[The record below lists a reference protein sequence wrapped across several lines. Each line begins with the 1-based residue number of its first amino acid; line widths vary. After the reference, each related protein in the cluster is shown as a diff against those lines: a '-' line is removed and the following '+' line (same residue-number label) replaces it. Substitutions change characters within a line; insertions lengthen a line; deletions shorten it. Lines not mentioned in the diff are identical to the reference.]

1 MRAPLQNS
9 LIGISLSAGV
19 DKVTP
24 PSQKRQAVSFV
35 DRMGSDEQ
43 ATLEKAFALMLV
55 ATNVL
60 FHWAEQPIVKWF
72 FGLLRPSFVVPSRF
86 KLSQPLLFSIYS
98 SVHEE
103 MTARLKETKYLTIT
117 LDGWARTQGA
127 THILN
132 FMACFFAAAFFV
144 DMKARHTGN
153 AFAARA
159 AKEAKMTTTRV
170 AKEAK
175 AAANDKAG
183 EKTAA
188 EASAAVGAPA
198 VAPQPALNGTSMLAE
213 ARSAPLAPGLSDRF
227 GGGLSQMGLAACQ
240 SPWFS
245 SQQLFAQLTQLIAQH
260 QAYWAQQQAEPWPA
274 TDRTPSFLL
283 VEKLSSADSVDEV
296 LQLAERLRQGP
307 AASSF
312 HQVELLAAL
321 ARCLAGGGSGGGGSG
336 PKAGS
341 QADAAARVK
350 ALLPVLLKDLA
361 AREQLLSFKQ
371 LVSVLCS
378 IRALLRMLRL
388 APPHEAVRLAAA
400 LPGAAARSAAPPLPS
415 PSLVELESAFTA
427 ARQICVWAEAG
438 GGGGAEMAAVASQR
452 LRAYVSRVLVED
464 AARVEGLRATSSMGE
479 LTAAVK
485 LAAAFALPQP
495 RAWVEAVAARVDEFV
510 AAALPP
516 ETRRVEVEVPEAE
529 QGGAETTAAQERQR
543 PGPAQVPGSQSAADK
558 SSAGGAPGAV
568 SAASSNGGSAKGEST
583 SPASDSSNSSGS
595 PGVRKSRQPRGK
607 SRGSDS
613 RPEASLPAHLDVGSL
628 AALLTAWGVQ
638 PPQPHLELDFDFD
651 WPAWMFATAES
662 VWLSQDIATQQR
674 RQELLNRIAALEA
687 QRAQKQQQLDKAVS
701 TARRQGTNDSGGGG
715 GGDGDGAGTAGGQPR
730 KGPARG
736 EPRGGRGP
744 AGGRRGKQQHLTSGR
759 GPRGGAPD
767 AGGGG
772 PAAAVVDTA
781 ALAAA
786 IAGDEASLDL
796 AAQELS
802 TLGPV
807 VARESGSGGGSARG
821 AVPQPLGV
829 VQLVELAWTVGR
841 VAGPRCGARG
851 SQLAEQVLRQRLGEM
866 AGQPALV
873 VQSLVAV
880 GLMRPQLDDVTVS
893 LALGQLGPKLSELPP
908 RESLELITLL
918 STRVAAP
925 PRTPAPREVLEPL
938 AAGVAAAAARDAA
951 PTELVPSLLR
961 LCAGWGVP
969 LPADSLGAVA
979 RAVERRVRREM
990 MEGGSTDLALWQ
1002 SLKESKRY
1010 MVESLSGGVVS
1021 GDPSSGGGSSA
1032 GGGGSFLGGLMEG
1045 VVLPL
1050 AALGQHFEGYETTMA
1065 ALHRWLEA
1073 GLPGLTAAKASALL
1087 GQVAAASG
1095 WPHVPLFRKDL
1106 ELLMVA
1112 VLREEWL
1119 LGQEVGA
1126 AELSQLLLAACRA
1139 LRVMA
1144 AKVVRSGSVPEDAA
1158 PRVAPLLLPAVE
1170 WLLALQP
1177 GADAV
1182 AAAMQGLFV
1191 ELQLP
1196 ADGGAL
1202 AGMTAAASGGGGGGA
1217 SPSPPLPPLAARL
1230 LSQAE
1235 PSLDSDGFS
1244 SARSGAFILAAC
1256 ARCGYVPP
1264 LHLLTKVYDAT
1275 RRALRRPTGAS
1286 PGAVPAA
1293 SAEVLVS
1300 LVESV
1305 SRLDA
1310 VQAATAGNDAAAEA
1324 DGGAASAAATAAAA
1338 ARDAL
1343 LQEVVLGLTT
1353 EEALRVLR
1361 SQPDRLA
1368 TALRLVALAGVKNLP
1383 DSWIASCAAA
1393 VQDLLPAL
1401 SHRGLAHAASGL
1413 ALLGARPPAAF
1424 VESMLLRAEK
1434 AVGGASNWKRYDVDE
1449 LGLLLGA
1456 AHVLWGGSGR
1466 EASGGG
1472 QQLSRAA
1479 QDAWDRAHI
1488 NFVSAQADALPRYRP
1503 NELQMTVAAVAA
1515 YELSRPWAGGGGGGG
1530 GSGGKGPAGRS
1541 GPGKAASLR
1550 PTDYMGGVEAKW
1562 VESCGAALLEARR
1575 RRKLA
1580 VSSGGRL
1587 AVSELPPAGLLV
1599 DVLRLASRVVAD
1611 SADGSIRQLAAAAG
1625 TVEDLAEY
1633 VRLSLADWAAA
1644 ASDDDNAGGR
1654 GGPGKPGSAFSLS
1667 LSVADWG
1674 LLLAAALDAGIQPPA
1689 PTLAAYCSHLFPLL
1703 AEEAGRQQQEEQ
1715 QEQQQRQSRT
1725 DVGERQRALWA
1736 AAESALRR
1744 VLLRVLPWVPP
1755 TPLASLF
1762 AGEGFLARAPLQA
1775 ASMGQLGL
1783 VCTYCTQAG
1792 MVVGKEA
1799 VWERLRLELRRRA
1812 NAAMTREGAAAAQVN
1827 AGAVRRQAGGG
1838 PTRQEAAAAAQS
1850 DPWVAAGTGPASA
1863 ADVAAVCYAVKTS
1876 GKDPDA
1882 AVAMQWLRSLLAE
1895 EAAAAAATAGPKSTQ
1910 RTPKDARTGVSA
1922 TGGAS
1927 PGHWYPADSRP
1938 LVALAA
1944 LQRLWVLY
1952 GDRYGGSTAGTIDE
1966 MEALC
1971 QGLKTA
1977 FQSEDALDVLLP
1989 YQIAQLVE
1997 LYDTAALGAPNEL
2010 VTAAPVDAA
2019 AGLLPQGVAAAVLQ
2033 RLAAAVGSDSFAAF
2047 PASPALAATALAKL
2061 LPIATGS
2068 GSGSSL
2074 DGASGRQQL
2083 PRWAVALAA
2092 VAETALPSLPL
2103 RRAAALLMALEGRS
2117 GWRLQ
2122 MPLLQML
2129 VGRLLEQGPEADW
2142 QKGDGGDR
2150 RVREAVVARRPPP
2163 GVATVDADALSGRE
2177 LLQVVT
2183 ALIHLASQSQQSQSQ
2198 LQNQNRQHHQPQPTH
2213 HPPSPSSSEEVLAA
2227 VQPLLERLFPAAEQQ
2242 LQAAAL
2248 HEQLARRVR
2257 ASGVAAAQYV
2267 DLQRSA
2273 VRLKKSAD
2281 TWGVA
2286 IAWESA
2292 REASRVM
2299 ASAVIALLLQ
2309 HMGNPEVEQQ
2319 QRLEE
2324 GRPADQQ
2331 LQNEPAEAA
2340 GAPAQEAG
2348 ALVSGL
2354 VSARGDRALP
2364 RPVAAVVLL
2373 LLGCEGVVQAV
2384 PEAQLRRALITS
2396 LVGHE
2401 GLPMRE
2407 DTAAALA
2414 ARVRM
2419 ATGALTPLD
2428 RARQLRLCGASA
2440 VFSHRE
2446 ILHEDYS
2453 WKRLRGLE
2461 LEDREKFLREM
2472 YESGLQELTAATV
2485 MYKNDL
2491 TSLHNGMI
2499 VAMLTWSSPGG
2510 PLLSPENLP
2519 TALECFRHLRL
2530 LAGRLDRM
2538 PGLYFAAADVAR
2550 SGGNYTRALVP
2561 TRWPEAGGKSG
2572 SDPKAWPRLLWALL
2586 DELCEMGPAD
2596 LMRYHAQLST
2606 WVVLSNLGVR
2616 TPTWR
2621 PHESSK
2627 LVALEIGREIENS
2640 FFWRYVSQDGPY
2652 ILDAGEAASFARA
2665 LWPSVEAHARAVT
2678 ERSGSWTSHRAA
2690 PPPLAAPP
2698 ASAMAEAE
2706 SGALLS
2712 CRQLGLLYGLV
2723 ALRSALASAG
2733 HEEEMERYRDQ
2744 IWPLYLAALD
2754 ELVARTDLAPLDHL
2768 NAVLDAVQPLVCPDV
2783 DDMIW
2788 PPYYKHQSDGGGGVM
2803 SQLADRLA
2811 AVVEPLVSGRV
2822 PLPQLW
2828 PGEQDEPEY
2837 DALWKAFR
2845 PACLGP
2851 LEDDLYWPAGSPL
2864 RLQLPAALSPPP
2876 GRRHGFG
2883 DPVGDAAREE
2893 FVARLE
2899 PWHVAVD
2906 RLVMMTAELQ
2916 KADIV
2921 PVTVRLVARGVDE
2934 ETVAGC
2940 VLSRYLWT
2948 MLKLLEYAAAQNM
2961 S

>member
-1 MRAPLQNS
+1 MDTAMKAHK
-9 LIGISLSAGV
+9 AGFWGRV
-19 DKVTP
+19 RPPARPARPALPCRTP
-24 PSQKRQAVSFV
+24 CR
-35 DRMGSDEQ
+35 
-43 ATLEKAFALMLV
+43 
-55 ATNVL
+55 
-60 FHWAEQPIVKWF
+60 
-72 FGLLRPSFVVPSRF
+72 
-86 KLSQPLLFSIYS
+86 
-98 SVHEE
+98 
-103 MTARLKETKYLTIT
+103 
-117 LDGWARTQGA
+117 
-127 THILN
+127 ILN
-132 FMACFFAAAFFV
+132 IS
-144 DMKARHTGN
+144 
-153 AFAARA
+153 
-159 AKEAKMTTTRV
+159 RV
-170 AKEAK
+170 
-175 AAANDKAG
+175 
-183 EKTAA
+183 
-188 EASAAVGAPA
+188 
-198 VAPQPALNGTSMLAE
+198 PALPQRPAGS
-213 ARSAPLAPGLSDRF
+213 R
-227 GGGLSQMGLAACQ
+227 
-240 SPWFS
+240 
-245 SQQLFAQLTQLIAQH
+245 
-260 QAYWAQQQAEPWPA
+260 PA

-283 VEKLSSADSVDEV
+283 VEKLSSAGSVDEV

-321 ARCLAGGGSGGGGSG
+321 ARCLAGGGSG

-438 GGGGAEMAAVASQR
+438 GGGGGAEMAAVASQR

-464 AARVEGLRATSSMGE
+464 AARVEGLRATSSLGE
-479 LTAAVK
+479 LAAAIK

-495 RAWVEAVAARVDEFV
+495 RVWAKAVAARVDEFV

-516 ETRRVEVEVPEAE
+516 ETRGLEVEVPEAE

-543 PGPAQVPGSQSAADK
+543 PGPARVPGPQSAADK

-568 SAASSNGGSAKGEST
+568 SAASSNGDSAKGEST
-583 SPASDSSNSSGS
+583 SPASDSIISSSS
-595 PGVRKSRQPRGK
+595 PGVRKSRQARGK

-651 WPAWMFATAES
+651 WPAWMSATAES
-662 VWLSQDIATQQR
+662 VWLTQDIATQER
-674 RQELLNRIAALEA
+674 RQELLNRIATLEA

-701 TARRQGTNDSGGGG
+701 TARRQGTNDSGGGSG
-715 GGDGDGAGTAGGQPR
+715 GVGDGDGAAGGQPR

-744 AGGRRGKQQHLTSGR
+744 AGGRRGKQQLTSGR
-759 GPRGGAPD
+759 GPRGGAPGG
-767 AGGGG
+767 GGGG

-786 IAGDEASLDL
+786 IAGDEASLDS
-796 AAQELS
+796 AARELS

-880 GLMRPQLDDVTVS
+880 GLMRPQLDEVTVS
-893 LALGQLGPKLSELPP
+893 LALGQLRPKLSELPP

-990 MEGGSTDLALWQ
+990 MEGDSTDLALWQ

-1021 GDPSSGGGSSA
+1021 GDPSSGGGSS
-1032 GGGGSFLGGLMEG
+1032 GSGGSFLGGLMEG

-1073 GLPGLTAAKASALL
+1073 GLPGLTAAKAIALL

-1202 AGMTAAASGGGGGGA
+1202 AGMAAPASGGVGGGA
-1217 SPSPPLPPLAARL
+1217 SASPPLPPLAARL

-1264 LHLLTKVYDAT
+1264 PHLLTKVYDAT

-1338 ARDAL
+1338 AAARDAL

-1368 TALRLVALAGVKNLP
+1368 TALRLVALAGVKDLP

-1434 AVGGASNWKRYDVDE
+1434 AVGGSSNWKRYDVDE

-1466 EASGGG
+1466 EAGGGG

-1515 YELSRPWAGGGGGGG
+1515 YELSRPWAGGGGGGSG
-1530 GSGGKGPAGRS
+1530 GGGKGPTGRS

-1562 VESCGAALLEARR
+1562 VEACGAALLEARR
-1575 RRKLA
+1575 RRQKLVA
-1580 VSSGGRL
+1580 LSGGRL
-1587 AVSELPPAGLLV
+1587 SASELPPAGLLL

-1625 TVEDLAEY
+1625 TVDDLAEY

-1644 ASDDDNAGGR
+1644 ASDDDDVRGR
-1654 GGPGKPGSAFSLS
+1654 GGPGKPGSTSSLG

-1674 LLLAAALDAGIQPPA
+1674 QLLAAALDAGIQPPA
-1689 PTLAAYCSHLFPLL
+1689 PALAAYGSHLFPLL
-1703 AEEAGRQQQEEQ
+1703 AEEAGRQQQE
-1715 QEQQQRQSRT
+1715 QQQKQRPSRT
-1725 DVGERQRALWA
+1725 DDGERQRALWA

-1755 TPLASLF
+1755 TPLTSLL

-1783 VCTYCTQAG
+1783 MCTYCTQAG

-1799 VWERLRLELRRRA
+1799 VWERLRMELRRRA
-1812 NAAMTREGAAAAQVN
+1812 NAAMTMEGAAAAQVN

-1838 PTRQEAAAAAQS
+1838 PTRQEVAAAAQS

-1863 ADVAAVCYAVKTS
+1863 ADVAAVCYAVQTS

-1882 AVAMQWLRSLLAE
+1882 AAAVQWLRRLLAE

-1910 RTPKDARTGVSA
+1910 RTPKDARAGVPA

-1938 LVALAA
+1938 LAALAA

-1952 GDRYGGSTAGTIDE
+1952 GDRCGGSTAGTIDE
-1966 MEALC
+1966 MEALR

-1997 LYDTAALGAPNEL
+1997 LYDTSALGDPNEL
-2010 VTAAPVDAA
+2010 VAAAPVDAA

-2033 RLAAAVGSDSFAAF
+2033 HLAAAVGSDSVVAP
-2047 PASPALAATALAKL
+2047 PASPALAATALARL
-2061 LPIATGS
+2061 LPVATGS
-2068 GSGSSL
+2068 
-2074 DGASGRQQL
+2074 GASGRQHL
-2083 PRWAVALAA
+2083 PPWAVVLAS

-2103 RRAAALLMALEGRS
+2103 RRVAALLMALEGRP

-2129 VGRLLEQGPEADW
+2129 VGRLLEQGTEADW
-2142 QKGDGGDR
+2142 RKGDGSDR
-2150 RVREAVVARRPPP
+2150 RAREAVVARRPPP
-2163 GVATVDADALSGRE
+2163 GVAPVDADALSSRE
-2177 LLQVVT
+2177 LLQVVI
-2183 ALIHLASQSQQSQSQ
+2183 ALINLASQSQQSQPQ
-2198 LQNQNRQHHQPQPTH
+2198 LQNQNQNRQHHQPQPTH
-2213 HPPSPSSSEEVLAA
+2213 HPPSPSSCEEVLAA

-2257 ASGVAAAQYV
+2257 ASGAAAAQYMSLRMV
-2267 DLQRSA
+2267 
-2273 VRLKKSAD
+2273 AD
-2281 TWGVA
+2281 TWGLAFAV
-2286 IAWESA
+2286 ESA

-2309 HMGNPEVEQQ
+2309 HMGTPEAEQQQQ

-2324 GRPADQQ
+2324 GRAADQQ
-2331 LQNEPAEAA
+2331 LQEEPAEAA
-2340 GAPAQEAG
+2340 AAAVPVQAAG
-2348 ALVSGL
+2348 ALVSAL
-2354 VSARGDRALP
+2354 LSSSGDRVLP

-2384 PEAQLRRALITS
+2384 PEAQLRRALITG

-2414 ARVRM
+2414 ARVRT
-2419 ATGALTPLD
+2419 ATGALAPLD
-2428 RARQLRLCGASA
+2428 LARQLRLCGASA

-2446 ILHEDYS
+2446 ILRVNDRM
-2453 WKRLRGLE
+2453 RLRGME
-2461 LEDREKFLREM
+2461 LEERERFLQEM
-2472 YESGLQELTAATV
+2472 YESGIQEFPAAGARIYATEV
-2485 MYKNDL
+2485 KGDFIQSSDMAVIYLD
-2491 TSLHNGMI
+2491 M
-2499 VAMLTWSSPGG
+2499 VAAMWAWSRPGG

-2519 TALECFRHLRL
+2519 AVLECFRHLRL
-2530 LAGRLDRM
+2530 IAGRIGKN
-2538 PGLYFAAADVAR
+2538 PGGFHVLAADVAR
-2550 SGGNYTRALVP
+2550 SSGNYTRALVP
-2561 TRWPEAGGKSG
+2561 TRWPEAGGKSSG
-2572 SDPKAWPRLLWALL
+2572 DPKAWPRLLWAYL
-2586 DELCEMGPAD
+2586 DALCEMGPAD
-2596 LMRYHAQLST
+2596 ILHFKAQVDATLTAS
-2606 WVVLSNLGVR
+2606 VLVRAELANPLEPTPWWSRQDTAWSRLGNQ
-2616 TPTWR
+2616 
-2621 PHESSK
+2621 
-2627 LVALEIGREIENS
+2627 AFGD
-2640 FFWRYVSQDGPY
+2640 YVSKYGPY

-2665 LWPSVEAHARAVT
+2665 LWPSVEAHARAAT
-2678 ERSGSWTSHRAA
+2678 ERSGSWTSPRAA

-2698 ASAMAEAE
+2698 PSAPPASAMAGAE

-2723 ALRSALASAG
+2723 ALRSVQASAG
-2733 HEEEMERYRDQ
+2733 HEEELERYRDQ

-2768 NAVLDAVQPLVCPDV
+2768 NAVLDAVQPLVCPV
-2783 DDMIW
+2783 IEGVFW
-2788 PPYYKHQSDGGGGVM
+2788 PPHYSHQSVGGGGVL

-2811 AVVEPLVSGRV
+2811 AVVAPLVSGRV

-2828 PGEQDEPEY
+2828 PGEQAEPEY
-2837 DALWKAFR
+2837 DALWKTFR
-2845 PACLGP
+2845 PPCFGP
-2851 LEDDLYWPAGSPL
+2851 LGSDLYWPAGSPL

-2883 DPVGDAAREE
+2883 DPAGDAARED

-2899 PWHVAVD
+2899 PWHIAVY
-2906 RLVMMTAELQ
+2906 RVVMMALELQ
-2916 KADIV
+2916 KGDIV
-2921 PVTVRLVARGVDE
+2921 PLILRLVARGVDE
-2934 ETVAGC
+2934 KAVARS
-2940 VLSRYLWT
+2940 VLSRYLWR
-2948 MLKLLEYAAAQNM
+2948 MLERVAVAATLPGKHGVM

>member
-1 MRAPLQNS
+1 M
-9 LIGISLSAGV
+9 
-19 DKVTP
+19 D
-24 PSQKRQAVSFV
+24 
-35 DRMGSDEQ
+35 
-43 ATLEKAFALMLV
+43 
-55 ATNVL
+55 
-60 FHWAEQPIVKWF
+60 
-72 FGLLRPSFVVPSRF
+72 
-86 KLSQPLLFSIYS
+86 
-98 SVHEE
+98 
-103 MTARLKETKYLTIT
+103 TA
-117 LDGWARTQGA
+117 
-127 THILN
+127 
-132 FMACFFAAAFFV
+132 
-144 DMKARHTGN
+144 MKARQAGV
-153 AFAARA
+153 FG
-159 AKEAKMTTTRV
+159 RV
-170 AKEAK
+170 RPPATPAMP
-175 AAANDKAG
+175 
-183 EKTAA
+183 
-188 EASAAVGAPA
+188 AP
-198 VAPQPALNGTSMLAE
+198 PCRTPCRILNISRIPALPQRPAGS
-213 ARSAPLAPGLSDRF
+213 R
-227 GGGLSQMGLAACQ
+227 
-240 SPWFS
+240 
-245 SQQLFAQLTQLIAQH
+245 
-260 QAYWAQQQAEPWPA
+260 PA

-283 VEKLSSADSVDEV
+283 VEKLSSAGSVDEV

-438 GGGGAEMAAVASQR
+438 AGGGGGGAEMAAVALQR
-452 LRAYVSRVLVED
+452 LRAYVARVLVED
-464 AARVEGLRATSSMGE
+464 AARVEGLRATSSLGE
-479 LTAAVK
+479 LAAAVK

-495 RAWVEAVAARVDEFV
+495 RAWVEAVAARVDELV
-510 AAALPP
+510 AAALPS
-516 ETRRVEVEVPEAE
+516 ETRRVEGEAPEAE
-529 QGGAETTAAQERQR
+529 QAGAETTAAQERQR
-543 PGPAQVPGSQSAADK
+543 PGPARVPGSQSAADK

-568 SAASSNGGSAKGEST
+568 SAASSNGDVAKGES
-583 SPASDSSNSSGS
+583 SAPASDGSSSSSSS

-607 SRGSDS
+607 GKGADV
-613 RPEASLPAHLDVGSL
+613 RPEASLPAQLDVGSL
-628 AALLTAWGVQ
+628 ADLLTAWGMQ
-638 PPQPHLELDFDFD
+638 PPQPLQPQPRPDSTSAGHDDAPQLSDQGAGPGPGTPHLELDFD
-651 WPAWMFATAES
+651 WPAWMSTTAES
-662 VWLSQDIATQQR
+662 VWLTQDIATQQR
-674 RQELLNRIAALEA
+674 RQELLNRIATLEA
-687 QRAQKQQQLDKAVS
+687 QREQKQQQLDKAVS
-701 TARRQGTNDSGGGG
+701 TARRQGTNDSGGGSGG
-715 GGDGDGAGTAGGQPR
+715 GGDGAGAAGGQPR

-744 AGGRRGKQQHLTSGR
+744 AGGRRGKPQLTSGR
-759 GPRGGAPD
+759 GPRGGAPGG
-767 AGGGG
+767 GGGG
-772 PAAAVVDTA
+772 PGAAVVDAA

-796 AAQELS
+796 AARELS

-807 VARESGSGGGSARG
+807 VARESGSGGGYARG
-821 AVPQPLGV
+821 AIPQPLGV

-851 SQLAEQVLRQRLGEM
+851 SQLAERVLRQRLGEM

-893 LALGQLGPKLSELPP
+893 LALGQLRPKLSELPP

-951 PTELVPSLLR
+951 PAELVPSLLR

-990 MEGGSTDLALWQ
+990 MEGGSTDLVLWQ

-1021 GDPSSGGGSSA
+1021 GDPSSGGGNSA
-1032 GGGGSFLGGLMEG
+1032 GGGSFLGGLMEG

-1158 PRVAPLLLPAVE
+1158 PQVAPLLLPAVE

-1202 AGMTAAASGGGGGGA
+1202 AGMAAAASGGGGGGG
-1217 SPSPPLPPLAARL
+1217 SESPPLPPLAARL

-1256 ARCGYVPP
+1256 ARCGYAPP
-1264 LHLLTKVYDAT
+1264 PHLLTKVYDAT

-1310 VQAATAGNDAAAEA
+1310 VQAATASNDAAAEA
-1324 DGGAASAAATAAAA
+1324 DGGAASAASTAVAAAA
-1338 ARDAL
+1338 ATRDAL

-1368 TALRLVALAGVKNLP
+1368 TALRLVALAGVKDLP

-1434 AVGGASNWKRYDVDE
+1434 AVGGSSNWKRYDVDE

-1466 EASGGG
+1466 EAGGGG

-1488 NFVSAQADALPRYRP
+1488 NFVSAQADVLPRYRP

-1515 YELSRPWAGGGGGGG
+1515 YELSRPWAGGSG
-1530 GSGGKGPAGRS
+1530 GGKGPTGRS
-1541 GPGKAASLR
+1541 GPGKTASLR

-1562 VESCGAALLEARR
+1562 VEACGAALLEARR
-1575 RRKLA
+1575 RQKLA
-1580 VSSGGRL
+1580 ASPGGRL
-1587 AVSELPPAGLLV
+1587 AVSELPPAGLLL

-1625 TVEDLAEY
+1625 TVDDLAEY
-1633 VRLSLADWAAA
+1633 VRLSLADWAAV
-1644 ASDDDNAGGR
+1644 ASDDDDAGGGR
-1654 GGPGKPGSAFSLS
+1654 GDPGKPGSASSLS

-1674 LLLAAALDAGIQPPA
+1674 QLLTAALDAGIQPPA
-1689 PTLAAYCSHLFPLL
+1689 PALAAYCSHLFPLL
-1703 AEEAGRQQQEEQ
+1703 AEEAGRQQQE
-1715 QEQQQRQSRT
+1715 QQQRQSRT
-1725 DVGERQRALWA
+1725 DDGERQRALWA

-1755 TPLASLF
+1755 TPLASLL
-1762 AGEGFLARAPLQA
+1762 AAEGFLARAPLQA

-1799 VWERLRLELRRRA
+1799 VWERLRMELRRRA

-1838 PTRQEAAAAAQS
+1838 PTQQSPARQEAAAAAQR

-1863 ADVAAVCYAVKTS
+1863 ADVAAVCYAVQTS
-1876 GKDPDA
+1876 SMDPDA
-1882 AVAMQWLRSLLAE
+1882 AAALQWLRRLLAE
-1895 EAAAAAATAGPKSTQ
+1895 EAAAAGATADPKSSQ
-1910 RTPKDARTGVSA
+1910 RNPKDARAGVPA

-1938 LVALAA
+1938 LAALAA

-1952 GDRYGGSTAGTIDE
+1952 GDRCGGSTVSTIDE
-1966 MEALC
+1966 MEALR

-1989 YQIAQLVE
+1989 YQIVQLVE
-1997 LYDTAALGAPNEL
+1997 LYDTTALGVPDEL
-2010 VTAAPVDAA
+2010 VAAAPVDAA
-2019 AGLLPQGVAAAVLQ
+2019 EGLLPQGVAAAVLQ
-2033 RLAAAVGSDSFAAF
+2033 RLAAGVGSDSVAAS
-2047 PASPALAATALAKL
+2047 PASPALVATALAKL
-2061 LPIATGS
+2061 LPIATGP

-2150 RVREAVVARRPPP
+2150 RAREAVVARRPPP

-2177 LLQVVT
+2177 LLQVVI
-2183 ALIHLASQSQQSQSQ
+2183 ALINLASQSQQSQSQ
-2198 LQNQNRQHHQPQPTH
+2198 LQSQNRQHHQPQPTH
-2213 HPPSPSSSEEVLAA
+2213 HTPSPSSSEEVLAA

-2257 ASGVAAAQYV
+2257 ASGVAAAQFV

-2340 GAPAQEAG
+2340 GAAVPAQEAG
-2348 ALVSGL
+2348 ALVSAL

-2419 ATGALTPLD
+2419 ATGALAPLD

-2550 SGGNYTRALVP
+2550 SGGNYTRALVS

-2621 PHESSK
+2621 PQEADESSK

-2652 ILDAGEAASFARA
+2652 ILGAGEAASFARA

-2768 NAVLDAVQPLVCPDV
+2768 NAVLDAVQPLVCPEV
-2783 DDMIW
+2783 NDMIW
-2788 PPYYKHQSDGGGGVM
+2788 PPHYKYQSGGSGGGGVM

-2811 AVVEPLVSGRV
+2811 AVVEPLISGRV